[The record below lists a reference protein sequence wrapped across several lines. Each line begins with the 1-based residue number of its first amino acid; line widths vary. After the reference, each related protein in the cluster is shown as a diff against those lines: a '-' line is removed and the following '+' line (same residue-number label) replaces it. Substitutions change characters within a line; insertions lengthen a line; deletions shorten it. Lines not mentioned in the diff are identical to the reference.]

1 MYGKYQIGK
10 NFGLNFGITNLTNRY
25 YLDPMSNVPIPAPGR
40 TVTLGIKAK
49 F

>member
-1 MYGKYQIGK
+1 M
-10 NFGLNFGITNLTNRY
+10 NFSVSNLTNRY

-40 TVTLGIKAK
+40 AVTVGFTGK